1 MIKETFDHDKKKT
14 NTIKDRI
21 NFDRFYFNQ
30 RKSFLQEI
38 KDKRKKKRKTYQQQL
53 EILKIE

>member
-30 RKSFLQEI
+30 RKSFSTRNQ
-38 KDKRKKKRKTYQQQL
+38 RQKKKKKENISTTIGNF
-53 EILKIE
+53 EN